1 MTNNYS
7 VGGDVDAWCS
17 KCKMELAHT
26 IIAMV
31 DELPKKVKC
40 NTCNAKHN
48 YRLKPVVKSAG
59 KIRKTGGKRKSGL
72 SNLKIYESHLAGFD
86 LSRATKYKMESS
98 FTQDEVIDHPHFGSG
113 IVVSVVDSKKIEI
126 LFKDGPR
133 ILVQNY

>member
-17 KCKMELAHT
+17 KCKMVLAHT

-48 YRLKPVVKSAG
+48 YRLKPVAKSAG
-59 KIRKTGGKRKSGL
+59 KIKKKSGKRKPRVSYL
-72 SNLKIYESHLAGFD
+72 EIYESRLASFD

-133 ILVQNY
+133 LLVQNY